1 MTIKD
6 LEKRLAALEAEV
18 RELRSGSPN
27 PVGQT
32 SGRAWLD
39 RAGMFRDDPNFW
51 EAVKAGEEYRKSH
64 EPGRGR
70 KKKSARARGKQAR
83 S

>member
-1 MTIKD
+1 MTMKE

-18 RELRSGSPN
+18 RELKSGLSEP
-27 PVGQT
+27 PGET
-32 SGRAWLD
+32 SGRAWLA

-51 EAVKAGEEYRKSH
+51 EAVRAGEEYRKSH
-64 EPGRGR
+64 EPGRRR
-70 KKKSARARGKQAR
+70 KKKASRARGKHVR

>member
-1 MTIKD
+1 MTIKE

-18 RELRSGSPN
+18 RELKSGLSN
-27 PVGQT
+27 PTGET

-39 RAGMFRDDPNFW
+39 RAGMFHDDPNFW

-70 KKKSARARGKQAR
+70 KKKSSRPRGKHAR